1 MVFSVICFLKI
12 RKKILIFLNLKDFV
26 EIILL
31 LNKLNIK
38 FVVKKVYNLV
48 EMVLLWFVDGF
59 ELLKEEFLK
68 FLVYCNFI
76 KDDFNIY

>member
-1 MVFSVICFLKI
+1 MFLKI
-12 RKKILIFLNLKDFV
+12 RKKILIFFNLNDFV

-76 KDDFNIY
+76 KDVFIIY

>member
-76 KDDFNIY
+76 KDVFIIY

>member
-1 MVFSVICFLKI
+1 M
-12 RKKILIFLNLKDFV
+12 NLKDFV

-59 ELLKEEFLK
+59 EKLKEEFLK

-76 KDDFNIY
+76 KDVFIIY

>member
-12 RKKILIFLNLKDFV
+12 RKKILIFLNLNDFV

-76 KDDFNIY
+76 KDVFIIY